1 MCIGV
6 WVSKQSRNGNQI
18 HRRRCKL
25 ELAYAC
31 ASRSEC
37 SSVMGIPYA
46 WMGQMHP
53 QAKRRSSCMIG
64 TLHAVLKLRLL
75 SGQAHAVALEGGRR
89 VCLLQH
95 LDNVDYKRKNSNR
108 TPNNSCKPSSLQ
120 RLWTRRLLWSKVV
133 FSDSPE
139 LTLPR
144 RTRSASSF
152 SDRTRARCSCSRPS
166 FSCAYY
172 TCQSSSTGVP
182 SSPVTC

>member
-1 MCIGV
+1 MVIKSIVAVANWNSHTHVHLDLNVHQWWAYRTHG
-6 WVSKQSRNGNQI
+6 WV
-18 HRRRCKL
+18 
-25 ELAYAC
+25 
-31 ASRSEC
+31 
-37 SSVMGIPYA
+37 
-46 WMGQMHP
+46 
-53 QAKRRSSCMIG
+53 RSSCMIG

-108 TPNNSCKPSSLQ
+108 TPNNSKPSSLQ
-120 RLWTRRLLWSKVV
+120 RLWTRRLLWSEVV